1 MDKEEQKKLLIDVM
15 EADEKDGLYKTN
27 SMTISRYT
35 HFNQISILPEI
46 HISYENIFKD
56 GKLSYLSLDIG
67 WIKWGICIIFIE
79 E

>member
-1 MDKEEQKKLLIDVM
+1 M
-15 EADEKDGLYKTN
+15 
-27 SMTISRYT
+27 SISPYT
-35 HFNQISILPEI
+35 RINQISILPEI
-46 HISYENIFKD
+46 GISYEKLWKN

>member
-1 MDKEEQKKLLIDVM
+1 
-15 EADEKDGLYKTN
+15 
-27 SMTISRYT
+27 MTICPYT
-35 HFNQISILPEI
+35 RFNQISILPEI
-46 HISYENIFKD
+46 GISYEKLWKTN

>member
-1 MDKEEQKKLLIDVM
+1 
-15 EADEKDGLYKTN
+15 
-27 SMTISRYT
+27 MTISRYT

-67 WIKWGICIIFIE
+67 WIKWGVCIIFIE